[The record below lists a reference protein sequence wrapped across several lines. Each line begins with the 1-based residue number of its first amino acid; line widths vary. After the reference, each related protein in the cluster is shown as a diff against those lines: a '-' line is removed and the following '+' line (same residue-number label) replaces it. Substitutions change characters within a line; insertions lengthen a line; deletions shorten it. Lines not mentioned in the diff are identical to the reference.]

1 MTEYGIIL
9 NGQLIRHRKYHSG
22 DKEIVYT
29 EEPTVGEGFGTAFSW
44 EETENEIVQVWQTV
58 SQA

>member
-1 MTEYGIIL
+1 MEYGIIL
-9 NGQLIRHRKYHSG
+9 NGQLIRHKKYHSG
-22 DKEIVYT
+22 DKKIVYT
-29 EEPTVGEGFGTAFSW
+29 EEPTVSEGFRTVYFW